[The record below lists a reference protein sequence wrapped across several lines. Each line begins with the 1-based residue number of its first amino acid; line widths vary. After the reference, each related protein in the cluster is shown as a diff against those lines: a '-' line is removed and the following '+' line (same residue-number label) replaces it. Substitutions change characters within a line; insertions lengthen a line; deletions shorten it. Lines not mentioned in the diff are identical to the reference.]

1 MKRELTSTELCLV
14 IGGLDFTGTLINA
27 FTSGIKV
34 ILDVG
39 RSLGTSFRR
48 LSGNNLC
55 PVK

>member
-1 MKRELTSTELCLV
+1 MKRELTSNELCLV
-14 IGGLDFTGTLINA
+14 IGGLDLTGTLINA